1 LAWFYATGP
10 AALRDPKKALPFAL
24 RAVRSSP
31 LDWEYRNTLGVV
43 YYRLGQY
50 AQAVEALERSI
61 HDHQGEA
68 TANDWFFLA
77 MGYHQLGRHSE
88 AQKAYEQAREWQSHA
103 SLSPN
108 QVEELNAFRADAE

>member
-1 LAWFYATGP
+1 L
-10 AALRDPKKALPFAL
+10 K
-24 RAVRSSP
+24 AVRSSP

-50 AQAVEALERSI
+50 RQAVEELERSI

-68 TANDWFFLA
+68 TANDWYFLA
-77 MGYHQLGRHSE
+77 MGYHHLGRDSQ
-88 AQKAYEQAREWQSHA
+88 AQKAYDQARQWQSHA

-108 QVEELNAFRADAE
+108 QVEELNAFRAEAEAALRQGRAP